1 MAYIY
6 HVVLNVL
13 KYGDSMRISFAAEA
27 VGSDEE
33 VVEIIERKL
42 RLALTRYSPRITRLV
57 VTFAPEPTHE
67 VRALRQCSVAIH
79 FQDGSTTEV
88 SGRAHKLAEAGAE
101 AAQRASRVVS
111 RLLELDWQPSR

>member
-1 MAYIY
+1 
-6 HVVLNVL
+6 
-13 KYGDSMRISFAAEA
+13 MRISFAAEA
-27 VGSDEE
+27 VGSDED
-33 VVEIIERKL
+33 VVEVIERKL

-79 FQDGSTTEV
+79 FQDGSTTQV